1 MPKVDLSDMDIQALI
16 DDEDGAIDN
25 GHLPMRPMHD
35 DDAIDRDHAV
45 VYDQRTGVSSLVR
58 KYKGNGTLAHM
69 LSKRDQATGERIFRT
84 SPPSSGVAPGQWPC
98 WLHPDHARYEEF
110 VGQGF
115 PNCGKTGYFAT
126 AQDVEQHVRAKH
138 TRIHTFVREQDAAR
152 ERAAERDGN
161 QQMLEAIMELAKKGQ
176 TDDVPAAVSASA
188 SRGKKVADD
197 AL

>member
-1 MPKVDLSDMDIQALI
+1 MPKVDMSDMDIQALI

-35 DDAIDRDHAV
+35 DDAIDQDHAV

-58 KYKGNGTLAHM
+58 KYRGNGTLAHM
-69 LSKRDQATGERIFRT
+69 LSKRDKATGQRIFRT
-84 SPPSSGVAPGQWPC
+84 SPPASGVAPGKWPC
-98 WLHPDHARYEEF
+98 WLHPEHSRYQEF
-110 VGQGF
+110 VDQGF
-115 PNCGKTGYFAT
+115 PKCGKTGYFAT